1 MSNLQIDFSKEIGN
15 IKPMHAVNNGPF
27 EKRAD
32 QTNSNFDKYK
42 AAGIPFARTHDA
54 AFCAGYGG
62 EHSVDVWNIF
72 PNPDAD
78 ENDPASYDFILT
90 DEYLER
96 TLAAGTKIFYRL
108 GNKIEHWI
116 KKYGT
121 LPPKDFAKWARICE
135 HIIRHYNEGWA
146 DGFEWNIEYWEIWN
160 EPDLDP
166 DDSPNKRCWGGTRAQ
181 FFDLYEITAKHL
193 KKCFPSLKIGGP
205 ALAHNIEWGEDF
217 LFEMKRRD
225 VPIDFFSW
233 HIYSSTTEKILER
246 ARRIRDIMVRSGYG
260 DAESILNEWN
270 YIKGWTE
277 YFTYS
282 IEQIIGYKGAAFFS
296 DVMLKCQNL
305 PVDMLMYYDA
315 RPSVFNGIFSVY
327 VADKTFKSYESIV
340 QFNELYKLA
349 RQVECISDDAT
360 LGAVAATDGK
370 SGALMISYYT
380 DDDSDRTVKTV
391 DISLSGFD
399 VKKLS
404 VAYVDKTHS
413 GRAKRIE
420 AADKITV
427 DFKPNSF
434 ALIKVN

>member
-1 MSNLQIDFSKEIGN
+1 MSRIEVNFERAIGS
-15 IKPMHAVNNGPF
+15 IKPMHAVNNGPLK
-27 EKRAD
+27 KRAD

-54 AFCAGYGG
+54 SFCASYGG
-62 EHSVDVWNIF
+62 EHSVDVWAIF

-96 TLAAGTKIFYRL
+96 TLAAGTAIFYRL

-166 DDSPNKRCWGGTRAQ
+166 DGSQNKRTWGGTKAQ
-181 FFDLYEITAKHL
+181 FFDFYEIAAKHL
-193 KKCFPSLKIGGP
+193 KGCFPNLKIGGP
-205 ALAHNIEWGEDF
+205 AIAGKMDWAEEF
-217 LFEMKRRD
+217 LTEMARRG

-233 HIYSSTTEKILER
+233 HIYAHTTEKVLAR
-246 ARRIRDIMVRSGYG
+246 ARLAREIMDKSGYTE
-260 DAESILNEWN
+260 AESILNEWN
-270 YIKGWTE
+270 YIKGWSDE
-277 YFTYS
+277 FTYS
-282 IEQIIGYKGAAFFS
+282 IEQIIGFKGAAFQS

-315 RPSVFNGIFSVY
+315 RPSVFNGLFDFY
-327 VADKTFKSYESIV
+327 VQSRTLKGYEAIV
-340 QFNELYKLA
+340 QFNELYRLGT
-349 RQVECISDDAT
+349 QVECLSEDGS
-360 LGAVAATDGK
+360 LGAVAAGDGK
-370 SGALMISYYT
+370 SGALMLSYYT
-380 DDDSDRTVKTV
+380 DDDSETAVKTL
-391 DISLSGFD
+391 DISLSGLA
-399 VKKLS
+399 VKRLS

-413 GRAKRIE
+413 GRARRV
-420 AADKITV
+420 AASDKLTLEL
-427 DFKPNSF
+427 KPNSF

>member
-1 MSNLQIDFSKEIGN
+1 MSRVEVNFERETGR
-15 IKPMHAVNNGPF
+15 IKPMHAVNNGPL
-27 EKRAD
+27 KNRAD
-32 QTNSNFDKYK
+32 QTNGNFDKYK

-54 AFCAGYGG
+54 SFCAGYGG
-62 EHSVDVWNIF
+62 EHSVDVWAIF

-78 ENDPASYDFILT
+78 ENDPASYDFTLT

-166 DDSPNKRCWGGTRAQ
+166 DDSPNKRCWGGTKAE
-181 FFDLYEITAKHL
+181 FFDLYEIAAKHL
-193 KKCFPSLKIGGP
+193 KACFPSLKIGGP
-205 ALAHNIEWGEDF
+205 AVAHRMDWAEEF
-217 LFEMKRRD
+217 LTEMARRG
-225 VPIDFFSW
+225 VPMDFFSW
-233 HIYSSTTEKILER
+233 HIYSCTTEKILER
-246 ARRIRDIMVRSGYG
+246 AQRIRDIMVRSGYG

-270 YIKGWTE
+270 YIKDWSAH
-277 YFTYS
+277 FTYS
-282 IEQIIGYKGAAFFS
+282 IEQIIGHKGAAFQS
-296 DVMLKCQNL
+296 DVMLKCQNE

-315 RPSVFNGIFSVY
+315 RPTGFNGIFSMY
-327 VADKTFKSYESIV
+327 VANKTLKGYESIV
-340 QFNELYKLA
+340 QFSELYKLGA
-349 RQVECISDDAT
+349 QVECVCEDES
-360 LGAVAATDGK
+360 LGAVAASDGK
-370 SGALMISYYT
+370 SGALMLSYYT
-380 DDDSDRTVKTV
+380 DDDSEKTVKTLE
-391 DISLSGFD
+391 ISLSGLD

-413 GRAKRIE
+413 GRAKRKE
-420 AADKITV
+420 PSDRITLEL
-427 DFKPNSF
+427 KPNSF